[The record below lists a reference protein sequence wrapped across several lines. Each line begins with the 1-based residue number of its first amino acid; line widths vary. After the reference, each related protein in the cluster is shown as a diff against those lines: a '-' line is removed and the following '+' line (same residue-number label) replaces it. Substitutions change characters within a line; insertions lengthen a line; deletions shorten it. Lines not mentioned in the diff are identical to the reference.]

1 MMPNKLIAFVLVF
14 FVFFGICVCPCAAS
28 DDITLVINGKT
39 VYSDVNPMI
48 INGRTMVPV
57 RFIAEA
63 MDGIVDWNADLQT
76 AYIALN
82 GSMVEMPILSN
93 VIYVNGE
100 TVAIDTPPQIVNG
113 RTMIPLRAAAEGL
126 GLHVNYDDATRTI
139 TITQPE

>member
-1 MMPNKLIAFVLVF
+1 M
-14 FVFFGICVCPCAAS
+14 
-28 DDITLVINGKT
+28 
-39 VYSDVNPMI
+39 DVAPSI
-48 INGRTMVPV
+48 VNGRTMVPV

-63 MDGIVDWNADLQT
+63 MDGLVDWNADLQT